1 MTNGSTLDRNEW
13 AARLDEA
20 TKKHEGQAVTIQVV
34 DLTYG
39 HNAEVEKLPFNF
51 DHKDDVVTIAVGGLS
66 TRYPIVLRHLIVHRT
81 EVDLTDRAMRVAARD
96 ATIPLVTFFTAHDSA

>member
-1 MTNGSTLDRNEW
+1 MTNGSTLERNEW
-13 AARLDEA
+13 PARLDEA

-39 HNAEVEKLPFNF
+39 HNAEV
-51 DHKDDVVTIAVGGLS
+51 D
-66 TRYPIVLRHLIVHRT
+66 RT

-96 ATIPLVTFFTAHDSA
+96 GTIPLVTFSTAHASA